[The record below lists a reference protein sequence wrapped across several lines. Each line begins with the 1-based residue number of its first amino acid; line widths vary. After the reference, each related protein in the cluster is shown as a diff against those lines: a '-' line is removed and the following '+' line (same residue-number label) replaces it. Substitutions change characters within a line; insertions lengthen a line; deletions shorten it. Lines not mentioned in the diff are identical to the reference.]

1 VQQASCATLA
11 PEGLVT
17 AELFS
22 LFYQF
27 ADVFSFLILASAGL
41 AIVFGMMGIIN
52 MAHGEFIMC
61 GAYLTVGLVNLGVPL
76 ALAQIIAA
84 IVAGLIGVVV
94 EMLIV
99 RKFYRRPLDS
109 LLATWGLSLIVT
121 QGTLLIVG
129 SSVRGIGTP
138 EGSFA
143 VGNYTFSTYRMILF
157 ACALAVLSGIY
168 ILFMRTRFGV
178 IARATMQNAGM
189 AQALGARTGRIYAV
203 SFGIGAGLAGLCGAL
218 YAPTMTLIPTMGATF
233 IVESFVTVVVGG
245 ANVLLGTAP
254 AAIFL
259 GLVRMTLNAGYGQII
274 GQIGMLFA
282 VILIIRILPE
292 GFSSIL
298 ARRSR

>member
-1 VQQASCATLA
+1 VGYA
-11 PEGLVT
+11 PEGPVI

-27 ADVFSFLILASAGL
+27 ADVFAFLILAASGL
-41 AIVFGMMGIIN
+41 AIVFGMMGVIN

-61 GAYLTVGLVNLGVPL
+61 GAYVTVGLVDAGMPL
-76 ALAQIIAA
+76 PLAQIIAA
-84 IVAGLIGVVV
+84 IAAGLIGVVV
-94 EMLIV
+94 EVLIV
-99 RKFYRRPLDS
+99 RRFYERPLDS

-121 QGTLLIVG
+121 QGTLLILG

-143 VGNYTFSTYRMILF
+143 VGEYTFSTYRMILF
-157 ACALAVLSGIY
+157 ACAVGVLFGIY
-168 ILFMRTRFGV
+168 ILFMKTRFGV
-178 IARATMQNAGM
+178 IARATMQNAAM
-189 AQALGARTGRIYAV
+189 ARALGAQTGRIYAL

-254 AAIFL
+254 AAMFL
-259 GLVRMTLNAGYGQII
+259 ALVRMSLNASYGQII

-282 VILIIRILPE
+282 VIVIIRILPE

-298 ARRSR
+298 TRRGRWTS